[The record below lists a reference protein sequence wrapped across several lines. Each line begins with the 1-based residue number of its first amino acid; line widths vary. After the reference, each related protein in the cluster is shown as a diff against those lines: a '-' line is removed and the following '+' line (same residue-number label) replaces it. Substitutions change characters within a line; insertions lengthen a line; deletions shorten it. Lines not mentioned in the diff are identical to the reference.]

1 MSVQK
6 ETSIALEIEESRQ
19 RRVESEILSMESQ
32 GLHQLSLNYC
42 RLKEFP
48 EVVCQNR
55 WCHYQLYHLYLKYNL
70 IKTIVR
76 HVVLRKNFA

>member
-1 MSVQK
+1 MAVQ
-6 ETSIALEIEESRQ
+6 ETNVALEIEKSRQ
-19 RRVESEILSMESQ
+19 LKVESEILAMENQ

-48 EVVCQNR
+48 EVICQSR

-70 IKTIVR
+70 IKTIVCYL
-76 HVVLRKNFA
+76 VLTKNFA